1 MGRSRRG
8 NRVAMPPAA
17 HHLQPQGQ
25 LGGVAGLWGQ
35 PGPLDARVGPGLG
48 ARAPGPGAGLVSR
61 AKFETAPPLR
71 PKRPPGRRPKTG
83 LAGPSPAG
91 GDAAAAQLLDDFTSQ
106 RITERSGSPGSP
118 ATFSGSSAQGTNP
131 AAPSGRAPR
140 PSGGGCRTSTKTVTR
155 RRAALPPLAHRLSRA
170 ERQTVPVG
178 SESRATRWG
187 DSCGANQRRSARA

>member
-17 HHLQPQGQ
+17 HHLQPPGQ

-35 PGPLDARVGPGLG
+35 PGPIHAGVGPGLE

-71 PKRPPGRRPKTG
+71 PKRPAGRRPKTG
-83 LAGPSPAG
+83 LAGSGPAG

-118 ATFSGSSAQGTNP
+118 ATFSGSSEEGTNP
-131 AAPSGRAPR
+131 TAPSGRAPG
-140 PSGGGCRTSTKTVTR
+140 PCGGGCRASTKTVTR
-155 RRAALPPLAHRLSRA
+155 RRAALPPLAYRLSRA

-178 SESRATRWG
+178 SEPRTARWG